1 MFLHYYIVRYMC
13 IVRLYNVLYMYVMY
27 VYAILCIAS
36 FRLENICVRF
46 PLSNLKDQTLYAK
59 TILFSRNVQ
68 FVSVLSN
75 DVIHTTCIIHE
86 KHLSEQHKQR
96 DTR

>member
-1 MFLHYYIVRYMC
+1 
-13 IVRLYNVLYMYVMY
+13 MYTQFY
-27 VYAILCIAS
+27 VYAF

-59 TILFSRNVQ
+59 TILSSRNVQ

>member
-1 MFLHYYIVRYMC
+1 
-13 IVRLYNVLYMYVMY
+13 MYTQFY
-27 VYAILCIAS
+27 VYAF

-59 TILFSRNVQ
+59 TILENWTFSRNVQ

-75 DVIHTTCIIHE
+75 DVIHATCIIHE